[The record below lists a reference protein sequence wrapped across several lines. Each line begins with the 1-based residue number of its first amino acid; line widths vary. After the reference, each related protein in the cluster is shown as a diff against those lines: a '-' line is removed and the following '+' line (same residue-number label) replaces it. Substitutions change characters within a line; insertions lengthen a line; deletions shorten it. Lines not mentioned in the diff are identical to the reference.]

1 MHSGCVFLANSAF
14 IQTCVM
20 WVTLIPLLYKFN
32 RYAKTRYGAAV
43 AHMCAPP
50 SSPDTCLSIPSGHG
64 VLDPCTDLCLPLWTH
79 RFTNTTFLTFQT
91 PATSP

>member
-50 SSPDTCLSIPSGHG
+50 PY
-64 VLDPCTDLCLPLWTH
+64 
-79 RFTNTTFLTFQT
+79 QT
-91 PATSP
+91 PA